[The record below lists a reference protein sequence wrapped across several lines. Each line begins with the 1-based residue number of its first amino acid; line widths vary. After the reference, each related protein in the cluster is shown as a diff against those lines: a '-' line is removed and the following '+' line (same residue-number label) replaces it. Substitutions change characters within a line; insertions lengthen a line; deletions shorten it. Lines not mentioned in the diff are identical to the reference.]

1 VSAEEHAEEAE
12 ESAEEV
18 ADSAPMRLA
27 ARVGLVAN
35 GLIHL
40 LVAWLAVQVAFGR
53 NERADQGGALQAIAA
68 QPFGRVLLWVVTAG
82 FAAVVVWRLREALW
96 GFRHVS
102 DASQRTKKR
111 LFSAGQV
118 VVYAALALL
127 AGRVAGGSPAGSG
140 GQSGSARLLQV
151 PGGRWLLVVIGAGV
165 VVTGVLM
172 AYNGWRKAF
181 TEDMALYRAGPRT
194 RQLAERFGQVGAIAK
209 GVAFVIIGV
218 LVGVAALTSQP
229 ARAEG
234 LDAALKTL
242 ATQPFGPVLLVIVA
256 LGLASYGVFCFFDAR
271 YHRV

>member
-68 QPFGRVLLWVVTAG
+68 QPFGRVLLWLVTAG
-82 FAAVVVWRLREALW
+82 FAAVVVWRLREAFW
-96 GFRHVS
+96 GFRYVS
-102 DASQRTKKR
+102 DASQRTRKR
-111 LFSAGQV
+111 LFSTGQ
-118 VVYAALALL
+118 AAVFTVLALL
-127 AGRVAGGSPAGSG
+127 AGRVAGGSPAGAG
-140 GQSGSARLLQV
+140 GQSGSAQLLRV
-151 PGGRWLLVVIGAGV
+151 PGGRWLLVAIGVGV
-165 VVTGVLM
+165 LVTGAVM
-172 AYNGWRKAF
+172 AYRGWRKAF
-181 TEDMALYRAGPRT
+181 TEDMALYQADPTT
-194 RQLAERFGQVGAIAK
+194 RRVAERFGQVGAIAK

-242 ATQPFGPVLLVIVA
+242 AAQPFGPVLLVVVA

>member
-1 VSAEEHAEEAE
+1 MSAEEYAEDAE

-18 ADSAPMRLA
+18 AGSAPMRLA
-27 ARVGLVAN
+27 ARAGLVAN

-53 NERADQGGALQAIAA
+53 NARADQGGALQAIAA
-68 QPFGRVLLWVVTAG
+68 QPFGRVLLWLVTAG

-96 GFRHVS
+96 GFRYVS
-102 DASQRTKKR
+102 DAGTRTKKR
-111 LFSAGQV
+111 LFSVGQV
-118 VVYAALALL
+118 VVYLALALL

-172 AYNGWRKAF
+172 AYRGWRKAF
-181 TEDMALYRAGPRT
+181 TEDMALGLADPRT
-194 RQLAERFGQVGAIAK
+194 RELAERFGQVGAIAK

-242 ATQPFGPVLLVIVA
+242 ATQPFGPVLLGIVA